1 MEQNL
6 AALIQAISDRQQA
19 SERQLSE
26 LSAAVKALEATIAA
40 LTKPAAAVA
49 PAAPAKAAQPAPAKV
64 SVSPEILVILAAAAT
79 SFLGKEVR
87 IREAR
92 KLFSHGEGLS
102 PWAQHGRAFIQA
114 SHNAHFS
121 R

>member
-26 LSAAVKALEATIAA
+26 LSAAVKALEATIATLA
-40 LTKPAAAVA
+40 KPAAVL
-49 PAAPAKAAQPAPAKV
+49 AAPAKAAQAAPAKV

-92 KLFSHGEGLS
+92 KLFSHGEGLN

>member
-26 LSAAVKALEATIAA
+26 LSAAVKALEASIAA
-40 LTKPAAAVA
+40 LTKPAAA
-49 PAAPAKAAQPAPAKV
+49 PAAPAKAAQPAPVKV
-64 SVSPEILVILAAAAT
+64 AVSPEILVILAAAAT
-79 SFLGKEVR
+79 SYLGKEVR